1 MLKVVFFDAAG
12 TLFAAREPVGHT
24 YARLARRH
32 GVDASDEAVSAGF
45 HRAFSQS
52 GGLAFGPGH
61 PPDELRAMERRWWR
75 ALVER
80 SFEGLGRFD
89 DFEAY
94 FTELFAYF
102 ADPAHW
108 EVMPEAPAALGR
120 LIKRGL
126 RLGVISNFDYR
137 LYRILDGLGLRKYF
151 QTVTISSEAGYAK
164 PRREIFELA
173 LSLNRISA
181 AEAMHVGDSPH
192 MDFAAAAQAGLAAVL
207 LDAGMGPRTEL
218 SGRGA
223 RTGTLATLDEVTQ
236 RLDFA

>member
-12 TLFAAREPVGHT
+12 TLFDAREPVGHT
-24 YARLARRH
+24 YARIARRH

-45 HRAFSQS
+45 RSAFSQS
-52 GGLAFGPGH
+52 GGLCFGPGH
-61 PPDELRAMERRWWR
+61 SPDELRAMERRWWR

-89 DFEAY
+89 DFEA
-94 FTELFAYF
+94 FFSELFAYF

-108 EVMPEAPAALGR
+108 AIMPEAEAALTR
-120 LIKRGL
+120 LIQRGL
-126 RLGVISNFDYR
+126 GLGVISNFDYR
-137 LYRILDGLGLRKYF
+137 LYRILDGLGLRRYF

-173 LSLNRISA
+173 LSRSRVRA

-192 MDFAAAAQAGLAAVL
+192 MDFEAAAAAGLVAVL
-207 LDAGMGPRTEL
+207 LDARLGARTEL
-218 SGRGA
+218 CRGGA
-223 RTGTLATLDEVTQ
+223 RTGTLASLDEVTQ

>member
-12 TLFAAREPVGHT
+12 TLFDARQPVGHT
-24 YARLARRH
+24 YAAIARRH
-32 GVDASDEAVSAGF
+32 GVDASDEAVSARF

-61 PPDELRAMERRWWR
+61 PADALRAMERRWWR

-89 DFEAY
+89 DFEA
-94 FTELFAYF
+94 FFEELFAYF

-108 EVMPEAPAALGR
+108 QVAPEAEAALAR
-120 LIKRGL
+120 LIQRGL
-126 RLGVISNFDYR
+126 RLGVISNFDFR

-151 QTVTISSEAGYAK
+151 HSVTISSEAGYAK
-164 PRREIFELA
+164 PRREIFDLA
-173 LSLNRISA
+173 LSLHRMNP

-192 MDFAAAAQAGLAAVL
+192 MDFEAAAAAGIAAVL
-207 LDAGMGPRTEL
+207 LDGRMGARMEL
-218 SGRGA
+218 SERGA
-223 RTGTLATLDEVTQ
+223 RIGSLASLDEVTQ
-236 RLDFA
+236 RLHFA

>member
-12 TLFAAREPVGHT
+12 TLFDAREPVGHT

-45 HRAFSQS
+45 HRAFSHS

-61 PPDELRAMERRWWR
+61 PPGELRAMERRWWR

-108 EVMPEAPAALGR
+108 EVMPEAHAALGR

-126 RLGVISNFDYR
+126 RPGVISNFDYR

-173 LSLNRISA
+173 LSLNRVGA

-218 SGRGA
+218 CAGGA
-223 RTGTLATLDEVTQ
+223 RIGTLASLDEVTQ

>member
-12 TLFAAREPVGHT
+12 TLFGAREPVGHT
-24 YARLARRH
+24 YARIARRH
-32 GVDASDEAVSAGF
+32 GVDATDEAVSAGF

-61 PPDELRAMERRWWR
+61 PAGELRAMERRWWH

-80 SFEGLGRFD
+80 SFEGMGRFD
-89 DFEAY
+89 NFEAF
-94 FTELFAYF
+94 FTELFGYF

-108 EVMPEAPAALGR
+108 HAMPEAEAALSR

-164 PRREIFELA
+164 PRREIFEVALA
-173 LSLNRISA
+173 LHGA
-181 AEAMHVGDSPH
+181 APAEAMHVGDSPD
-192 MDFAAAAQAGLAAVL
+192 MDFEAASDAGLAAVL
-207 LDAGMGPRTEL
+207 LDAGMGLRTEIA
-218 SGRGA
+218 GRVA
-223 RTGTLATLDEVTQ
+223 RTGSLASVDEVTQ

>member
-12 TLFAAREPVGHT
+12 TLFDAREPVGHT
-24 YARLARRH
+24 YARIARRH
-32 GVDASDEAVSAGF
+32 GVDASDEVVTAGF

-61 PPDELRAMERRWWR
+61 PADELRAMERRWWR

-89 DFEAY
+89 DFEGY
-94 FTELFAYF
+94 FTELFGYF

-108 EVMPEAPAALGR
+108 AIMPEAEAALSR
-120 LIKRGL
+120 LTQRGL
-126 RLGVISNFDYR
+126 RPGVISNFDFR

-173 LSLNRISA
+173 LLRSRITAS
-181 AEAMHVGDSPH
+181 EAMHVGDSPH
-192 MDFAAAAQAGLAAVL
+192 MDFEAAAGAGIAAVL
-207 LDAGMGPRTEL
+207 LDPRMGARMELCAG
-218 SGRGA
+218 GA
-223 RTGTLATLDEVTQ
+223 RTGTLASLDEVTQ

>member
-12 TLFAAREPVGHT
+12 TLFDAREPVGHT

-32 GVDASDEAVSAGF
+32 GVEASDEAVSAGF

-61 PPDELRAMERRWWR
+61 RPDELRAKERQWWR

-108 EVMPEAPAALGR
+108 AAMPEAHTALGR
-120 LIKRGL
+120 LIDRGL

-137 LYRILDGLGLRKYF
+137 LYRILDGLELRKYF

-173 LSLNRISA
+173 LALNGITA

-192 MDFAAAAQAGLAAVL
+192 MDFEAAAGTGLAAVL
-207 LDAGMGPRTEL
+207 LDAGIGPRMEL
-218 SGRGA
+218 CAGGA
-223 RTGTLATLDEVTQ
+223 RTGTLASLDEVTQ
-236 RLDFA
+236 RLHFA